1 MRISAEA
8 FDLPRLCFEEFDA
21 GQSKTVAVV
30 LEGHIHDNKLL
41 AGLRSGAMKLKMF
54 LHAVDGHRGTV
65 QAVGLSAG
73 YCGEGFAEFRVIN
86 VIETDVLWLTRFVA
100 KPLLSQKAKKA
111 FKHSGIS
118 AAGRRS

>member
-1 MRISAEA
+1 
-8 FDLPRLCFEEFDA
+8 
-21 GQSKTVAVV
+21 
-30 LEGHIHDNKLL
+30 
-41 AGLRSGAMKLKMF
+41 MKLKMF

-86 VIETDVLWLTRFVA
+86 FIETDVLGRTRFVA